1 MFLFVD
7 NFRLGIIYIL
17 SVVGYN
23 EVGEGKILWFIFLI
37 IKSISKFK
45 CYNGILRWCVLC
57 FIFYNMIR
65 NGCKDCFN

>member
-23 EVGEGKILWFIFLI
+23 EVGEGKNL
-37 IKSISKFK
+37 
-45 CYNGILRWCVLC
+45 
-57 FIFYNMIR
+57 
-65 NGCKDCFN
+65 